1 MRKTWNS
8 EVSGD
13 VQYAL
18 KPYFM
23 FGSSTNIAT
32 HGSPYEYDTHV
43 PVLAWGPRWV
53 KPGPV
58 AQRVEVADIAPTVA
72 RLLGIAAPAGSEGRP
87 LPLVAP

>member
-1 MRKTWNS
+1 
-8 EVSGD
+8 
-13 VQYAL
+13 
-18 KPYFM
+18 
-23 FGSSTNIAT
+23 
-32 HGSPYEYDTHV
+32 V